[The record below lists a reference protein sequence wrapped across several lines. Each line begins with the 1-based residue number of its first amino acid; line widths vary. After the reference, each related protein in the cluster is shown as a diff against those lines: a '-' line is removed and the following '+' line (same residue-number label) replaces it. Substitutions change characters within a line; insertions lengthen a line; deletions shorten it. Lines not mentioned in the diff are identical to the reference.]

1 MNPLD
6 LAGLTA
12 LMERTEGRPE
22 VVVGLVDGPIAMN
35 HPDLTGDTIRE
46 VPGKMS
52 GTCTKT
58 NSAACLHGTFVAG
71 ILCAKRGSAAP
82 ALCPDCTLLAYPIF
96 AETASGNTEMPS
108 ATPEDLAAAIL
119 ACIEAG
125 ARILNLSLALTQSSS
140 KGECALGETLD
151 HAARRG
157 VLIVAAA
164 GNQGTIGSTIITGH
178 PWVIPVAA
186 CDLRG
191 KPVNESNLGHSIGRR
206 GLRAP
211 GDQITSLGAAGPTA
225 HARRNKCRGA
235 FCDGC
240 DRLGLVG
247 ISRRDRGPIA
257 LGLHARPCWGATHGD
272 TPIAG
277 CVGSLPS
284 PFDNPFEEV
293 NYHGKGK
300 GQRSRRWQGRT
311 VSGAPPWFH
320 KRRAGWSWRRRQA
333 YNLRRRHKTLRW
345 LRAPCRRPEPL
356 DGLHTLMRCG

>member
-1 MNPLD
+1 MNALD
-6 LAGLTA
+6 LVRLTA
-12 LMERTEGRPE
+12 LMERTGGRRE

-52 GTCTKT
+52 GSCSKT

-82 ALCPDCTLLAYPIF
+82 AICPNCTLLAYPIF

-108 ATPEDLAAAIL
+108 ATPEDLTAAIL

-140 KGECALGETLD
+140 KGERALGQALD

-164 GNQGTIGSTIITGH
+164 GNQGTIGSTVITGH

-211 GDQITSLGAAGPTA
+211 GDQITSLGAEGQSLTLGGTSVAAPFVTGAIALAWSAFPAATAAQLRLAFMHA
-225 HARRNKCRGA
+225 HAGGRSTVTPPLLDA
-235 FCDGC
+235 WAAYQV
-240 DRLGLVG
+240 LLTTH
-247 ISRRDRGPIA
+247 SRR
-257 LGLHARPCWGATHGD
+257 
-272 TPIAG
+272 
-277 CVGSLPS
+277 
-284 PFDNPFEEV
+284 
-293 NYHGKGK
+293 
-300 GQRSRRWQGRT
+300 
-311 VSGAPPWFH
+311 
-320 KRRAGWSWRRRQA
+320 
-333 YNLRRRHKTLRW
+333 
-345 LRAPCRRPEPL
+345 
-356 DGLHTLMRCG
+356 